1 MISLCRG
8 YGSIEVV
15 NYTVNCANNEYQT
28 LFQCDLVVGADC
40 DPDDAV
46 TVQCCKQK

>member
-15 NYTVNCANNEYQT
+15 NYTVNCDDSEYQT
-28 LFQCDLVVGADC
+28 LFQCDLEREGC
-40 DPDDAV
+40 EQDAV